1 MKAYI
6 ELKLMEVQ
14 SNKNAK
20 LKTLDSVVILPTRSP
35 EQERSLAINI
45 VNFEE
50 QEKDLKTIIQ
60 YVEDIIQNVKLIGIY
75 LELLKI
81 FMKFVLY

>member
-75 LELLKI
+75 L
-81 FMKFVLY
+81 